1 MKAFT
6 KSLFLVEYSLSA
18 TDLNIML
25 ILFTKKQLSIHTWYM
40 YRYIQTHTHTYIYIH
55 IYIYI
60 HRLLYYIYIYIYNI
74 YTYIYMHVH
83 TDTCKYTSQRKKN
96 N

>member
-40 YRYIQTHTHTYIYIH
+40 YRYIQTHTHTHTH
-55 IYIYI
+55 I
-60 HRLLYYIYIYIYNI
+60 YIYIYIYTYI
-74 YTYIYMHVH
+74 DYYITYIYI
-83 TDTCKYTSQRKKN
+83 YI
-96 N
+96 